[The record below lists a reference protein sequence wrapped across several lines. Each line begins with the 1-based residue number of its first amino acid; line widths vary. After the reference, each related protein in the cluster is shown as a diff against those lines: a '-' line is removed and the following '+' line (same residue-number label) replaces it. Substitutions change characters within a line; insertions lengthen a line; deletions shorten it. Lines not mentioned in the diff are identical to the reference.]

1 MRRTLALVV
10 LLIVFVAPAAAH
22 TNHVS
27 ADAQISADGTVVVE
41 ALFPAD
47 DAWLALHLD
56 DGGDP
61 GAVVGY
67 RRVAGGEFHE
77 DTPVKIENETWRNWT
92 DSRRLHVVLHNPDG
106 DGEFDPAEDE
116 AIVSFGDVV
125 GDELWLEKGSTA
137 RVTDESFGPEETDDS
152 TISIRSA
159 HIPDDGYVVLHN
171 GSADGAVVG
180 HTALEAG
187 GHDSVQVALDEAF
200 YRDRGEQFTVF
211 ATLVVDDGDGKFDA
225 DDSRLA
231 VDGEPVGTLLGVTKV
246 DNGTATGETESAG
259 SASTATATT
268 ATSPV
273 DQGSPVGIGGLETG
287 AIVAAAFAAILWW
300 RSRRS
305 G

>member
-10 LLIVFVAPAAAH
+10 LLIVLVAPAAAH

-27 ADAQISADGTVVVE
+27 ADTQISADGTVVVE

-67 RRVAGGEFHE
+67 RRIAGGEFHE
-77 DTPVKIENETWRNWT
+77 DTPVKIGNETWRNWT

-106 DGEFDPAEDE
+106 DGEFDAAEDE

-125 GDELWLEKGSTA
+125 SDELRLEKGSTA
-137 RVTDESFGPEETDDS
+137 RVTGESFGPEETDDG
-152 TISIRSA
+152 TITIRSA
-159 HIPDDGYVVLHN
+159 HLPASGYVVLHN
-171 GSADGAVVG
+171 ESADGAVVG
-180 HTALEAG
+180 RTALDAG
-187 GHDSVQVALDEAF
+187 AHDSVQVALDEAF
-200 YRDRGEQFTVF
+200 YRNRGEQFTVF
-211 ATLVVDDGDGKFDA
+211 ATLVVDDGDGEFDA

-231 VDGEPVGTLLGVTKV
+231 VDGDPVGTLLGLTKV
-246 DNGTATGETESAG
+246 GNGTATDDAESTG
-259 SASTATATT
+259 SAATATT
-268 ATSPV
+268 TAAASPA
-273 DQGSPVGIGGLETG
+273 DTGSPGGIGGLETG
-287 AIVAAAFAAILWW
+287 AIVAAALAAILWW